1 MWDGKY
7 HNRRKQRQLC
17 PLKHF
22 DYIIYVVYLHA
33 LLDVIILVL
42 IIYDNQVTSTI
53 AAPVLGSIVPPSVA
67 AEVVAIAVVLVPP
80 SWAYT

>member
-1 MWDGKY
+1 MGL
-7 HNRRKQRQLC
+7 RISRQKTTTVPIEAFRL
-17 PLKHF
+17 HH
-22 DYIIYVVYLHA
+22 YAVYLHA

-42 IIYDNQVTSTI
+42 IFYDNQVTSTI
-53 AAPVLGSIVPPSVA
+53 AAPVLGSIVRPSVA